1 VRSEGRIR
9 ASRDFRFLRIMIV
22 EDDVL
27 ISSALAEIVRG
38 YGHEVVGVADTAAD
52 ALACA
57 GRFRPDLALMD
68 IALSGPGGGIEAAV
82 GLRAAY
88 DIRTIFVT
96 GHTDVAT
103 RDRAQAAWPLG
114 MIGKPIHPARLH
126 AALRNASGTLAALA
140 SRGF

>member
-1 VRSEGRIR
+1 MHIETRIR
-9 ASRDFRFLRIMIV
+9 ASRDFRSLRIMIV

-27 ISSALAEIVRG
+27 ISSALQEIVRG
-38 YGHEVVGVADTAAD
+38 YGHDVVAVADTAAE

-57 GRFRPDLALMD
+57 GRVRPDLALMD
-68 IALSGPGGGIEAAV
+68 IALGGLAGGIDAAV
-82 GLRAAY
+82 ALRDAY
-88 DIRTIFVT
+88 DIRAIFVT
-96 GHTDVAT
+96 AHTDVAT

-140 SRGF
+140 WRGF